1 MDWIIQIHKNRTLK
15 EKLTGANKLTMSDS
29 FAAMLEKIVRGEPD
43 FRDVRVEADA

>member
-29 FAAMLEKIVRGEPD
+29 FATVLEKIVRGEPD
-43 FRDVRVEADA
+43 FRDVSVEADA